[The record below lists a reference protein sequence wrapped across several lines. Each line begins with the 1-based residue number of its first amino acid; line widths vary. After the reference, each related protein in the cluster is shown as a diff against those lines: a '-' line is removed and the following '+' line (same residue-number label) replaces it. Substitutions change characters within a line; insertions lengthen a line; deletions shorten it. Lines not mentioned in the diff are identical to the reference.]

1 MAVNQRLSN
10 TQVRAETG
18 ANVNEMDF
26 AQASQ
31 ILNSVVKQATG
42 QTPLTP
48 TTTGEFVSVAQTALK
63 TGYDPILN
71 AISQV
76 LSRTIFSIRPY
87 YRKFGGLMADS
98 VRYGN
103 HVRKLQSID
112 KDFGDDDRL
121 VTCGESVDQQ
131 KVCCPEVVQT
141 NFYGQF
147 LYQKC
152 ITVFRDQLDVAFSGP
167 GEFGQFVAM
176 IMQNISDQIEQAH
189 EATARFTLANFIA
202 GKVAGDPT
210 NVIHLVT
217 EYNAATGGNYTSATI
232 RNPANFA
239 AFARWMIGRIKTLSD
254 LLTERTVNYHTN
266 LTDKPIPRH
275 TPLARQKVYLSAA
288 LLNEIDANV
297 LANTYH
303 DNFLRIADH
312 ERVNF
317 WQAVESP
324 GAVSV
329 TPTYMLPTGM
339 LTTPADP
346 VAVNNLMGVIFD
358 EEAVGYT
365 MVNEW
370 SAPAPFNA
378 RGGYTTMYWHFT
390 DRYWND
396 FTENGIVLLLD

>member
-1 MAVNQRLSN
+1 MATTQRISEA
-10 TQVRAETG
+10 QARAEIQT
-18 ANVNEMDF
+18 NVNNMGF
-26 AQASQ
+26 AQAAQ
-31 ILNSVVKQATG
+31 ILNSVVQQATG
-42 QTPLTP
+42 QIPLTP
-48 TTTGEFVSVAQTALK
+48 TNTSEFVSVAQTALK

-76 LSRTIFSIRPY
+76 ISRTIFSIRPY

-103 HVRKLQSID
+103 HVRKLQSVD
-112 KDFGDDDRL
+112 TGFENDDRL

-131 KVCCPEVVQT
+131 KVCCPKVVQT
-141 NFYGQF
+141 NFYGQV

-152 ITVFRDQLDVAFSGP
+152 LTVFRDQLDVAFSGP
-167 GEFGQFVAM
+167 GEFGQFISM
-176 IMQNISDQIEQAH
+176 IMQNISDQIESAH
-189 EATARFTLANFIA
+189 EATARLTLSNFIA
-202 GKVAGDPT
+202 GKIAGDPD

-217 EYNAATGGNYTSATI
+217 EYNAATGGNFTPVTI
-232 RNPANFA
+232 RDPANFTE
-239 AFARWMIGRIKTLSD
+239 FARWMIGRIKTLSD
-254 LLTERTVNYHTN
+254 LLTERSVQYHIN
-266 LTDKPIPRH
+266 LTDNPIPRH
-275 TPLARQKVYLSAA
+275 TPLSRQKVYLAA
-288 LLNEIDANV
+288 SILNEIDANV

-312 ERVNF
+312 ERVGY
-317 WQAVESP
+317 WQAIRSP
-324 GAVSV
+324 LSLDITPVYL
-329 TPTYMLPTGM
+329 TPTGSLTSPT
-339 LTTPADP
+339 DP
-346 VAVNNLMGVIFD
+346 VTANNVMGVIFD

-365 MVNEW
+365 MINEW